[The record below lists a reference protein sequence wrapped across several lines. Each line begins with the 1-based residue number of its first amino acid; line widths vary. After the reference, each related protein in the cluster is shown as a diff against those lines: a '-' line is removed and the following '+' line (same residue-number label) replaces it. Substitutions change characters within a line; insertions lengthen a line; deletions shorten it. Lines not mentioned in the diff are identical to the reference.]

1 MVTTSKGNSQQ
12 VWTLAN
18 GIPLAIPVTTGV
30 SDGTLTEIVAG
41 NLKQGMLVINDNVSP
56 AK

>member
-1 MVTTSKGNSQQ
+1 MVTTAKGNSQQ

-18 GIPLAIPVTTGV
+18 GSPLAIPVTIGV

-41 NLKQGMLVINDNVSP
+41 NLKPGMLVITDNVSP